1 VTTTTRSH
9 AAREAM
15 LEAAEL
21 IVVERG
27 LGSLTLSGVQ
37 QRAGQANKSAAAYHF
52 GDRVG
57 LLSALAARH
66 LGPVGQRREDLLAAA
81 GPEATVEQLVEA
93 LVRPLAEATVL
104 RPGSRWARVLAQLFL
119 DPLAGPMVLAHAE
132 AASFRDTQRRLATHL
147 GGQSPFTDGRIAATV
162 GLLISTL
169 ALWEGQLDRLED
181 PTLLADD
188 LVGLCLST
196 LRTPAPHR
204 GEHP

>member
-1 VTTTTRSH
+1 
-9 AAREAM
+9 M

-37 QRAGQANKSAAAYHF
+37 QRSGQANKSAAAYHF
-52 GDRVG
+52 GNRDG
-57 LLSALAARH
+57 LLLALAARH
-66 LGPVGQRREDLLAAA
+66 LGPVGQRRDALLEAA
-81 GPEATVEQLVEA
+81 GPGASLEQLVEA

-104 RPGSRWARVLAQLFL
+104 QPGSRWARVLAQIFL
-119 DPLAGPMVLAHAE
+119 DPVVGPTVLAHAE
-132 AASFRDTQRRLATHL
+132 AASFRDVQRRLATHL
-147 GGQSPFTDGRIAATV
+147 GGPNSFTDGRIAATV

-169 ALWEGQLDRLED
+169 ALWEGQLDQLPD